1 MNKMGEQLFTL
12 DSLVKDIRYGVRN
25 LARTP
30 VFSAVAVLTLA
41 LGIGANTAIFSV
53 VENVLL
59 RPLPYPHPEN
69 LVEIWNTYPPQ
80 LPRAEL
86 SPGDYADWHQQATS
100 FSEMG
105 AYVDISRG
113 FNLTDDGE
121 PQRVLVGY
129 ASSDLFS
136 MLGVRVVAGRSF
148 VSEENQ
154 AGSAPIVMLGHRL
167 WESRFG
173 RDPAVVGRTV
183 ALDNKRYTVVGI
195 LPAGFQLL
203 RWADLWMPLG
213 QFDDDLTEHV
223 HHAFVAI
230 ARLKPGIRLSQA
242 QDEIGRLNQQ
252 EAIAYPD
259 AHKGFGVLVQKLQDP
274 SATSLRGTL
283 LVLFG
288 AVGLVLLIACAN
300 IVNLLLVRNAA
311 REREVAVRTAL
322 GASPWRLIRQLLT
335 ESTLLSLLGGV
346 LGVSFAIA
354 GLKALMALVPAN
366 LAILNGAG
374 LNGWVLG
381 FTFTICLVTGLACG
395 LLPAARPLKTNL
407 ASVLKQ
413 PSKGPSSSSHHKTH
427 NLLVISEI
435 AMALIPLIGAGLL
448 LRSFQHLLEVD
459 PGFRTDHI
467 LTMEIQQPAL
477 PFAQISLLSQEE
489 RLKRGEKQSSQFE
502 QIAGQ
507 VRGLPGVKEAGGID
521 DLPLGNEL
529 RQASRFVIEGQPV
542 SVVGARPIAQTRTV
556 SLGYFSSL
564 AIPLRAGRT
573 FNEDDW
579 KALNIVINENMARRY
594 WPQGDALGKRVNF
607 CSLDPQP
614 CWFSIIGVVG
624 NVHQFGLD
632 AGPTYDSYFVGG
644 WTPYLVVGTASDPV
658 KVAAGIT
665 DAVHKVDPNLPITHI
680 MTMDGLI
687 SDSVSPRR
695 FSAVLVGIFA
705 ALALLLAAIGIY
717 GVMSYTVSQRTQ
729 EIGLRMALGA
739 QLTNMR
745 GMILAQTLKLTLIGV
760 GLGLAGAF
768 VLARFLASLL
778 FGIGI
783 YDPVT
788 FFGVAF
794 LQIAVALAAS
804 YIPARRAMR
813 VDPIVALRYE

>member
-1 MNKMGEQLFTL
+1 MLE
-12 DSLVKDIRYGVRN
+12 SLLKDIRYGVRN

-30 VFSAVAVLTLA
+30 GFTAVALLTLA

-80 LPRAEL
+80 IPRAGL
-86 SPGDYADWHQQATS
+86 SPGDYADWHQQASS

-105 AYVDISRG
+105 AYGNTSKG
-113 FNLTDDGE
+113 FNLTGDGE

-129 ASSDLFS
+129 ASSDLFA
-136 MLGVRVVAGRSF
+136 MLGARVVAGRSF
-148 VSEENQ
+148 VPEENR
-154 AGSAPIVMLGHRL
+154 AGNSPIVILGHAL

-173 RDPAVVGRTV
+173 GDAGVVGRTV
-183 ALDNKRYTVVGI
+183 TLDNERYTVVGI
-195 LPAGFQLL
+195 LPAGLQLL
-203 RWADLWMPLG
+203 RWADLWMPMG

-223 HHAFVAI
+223 HHGFAVI
-230 ARLKPGIRLSQA
+230 ARLKSGTGLSQA
-242 QDEIGRLNQQ
+242 QDEIERLNQQ

-274 SATSLRGTL
+274 TATSLRGTL
-283 LVLFG
+283 LVLLG

-300 IVNLLLVRNAA
+300 IANLLLVRNAA
-311 REREVAVRTAL
+311 REREIAVRTVL
-322 GASPWRLIRQLLT
+322 GAGSWRLIRQLLT
-335 ESTLLSLLGGV
+335 ESILLSLVGGV
-346 LGVSFAIA
+346 LGVFFAIG
-354 GLKALMALVPAN
+354 GLKVLMALVPAD
-366 LAILNGAG
+366 LAILNGSG

-381 FTFTICLVTGLACG
+381 FTIAICLATGVACG
-395 LLPAARPLKTNL
+395 LLPAAQTLNTNL
-407 ASVLKQ
+407 AGVLKQ
-413 PSKGPSSSSHHKTH
+413 GSKGAASSGRHKTH
-427 NLLVISEI
+427 SLLVISEI
-435 AMALIPLIGAGLL
+435 AMALIPLISAGLL

-459 PGFRTDHI
+459 PGFRADHL

-477 PFAQISLLSQEE
+477 SFLQTNQLSQEQQL
-489 RLKRGEKQSSQFE
+489 RLGEKQSLQFE
-502 QIAGQ
+502 QIAEQ
-507 VRGLPGVKEAGGID
+507 IRSLPGVKEVGGID
-521 DLPLGNEL
+521 DLPLGNEF
-529 RQASRFVIEGQPV
+529 RQASRFVIERQPIPA
-542 SVVGARPIAQTRTV
+542 VGVRPIAQTRTV

-564 AIPLRAGRT
+564 AISLRAGRT
-573 FNEDDW
+573 FNQDDW
-579 KALNIVINENMARRY
+579 KVLNIVINENMARRY

-607 CSLDPQP
+607 CSLDPKP
-614 CWFSIIGVVG
+614 CWFSIIGIVG

-632 AGPTYDSYFVGG
+632 AEPTYDAYFAGG
-644 WTPYLVVGTASDPV
+644 WTPYLVVHTTSDPV
-658 KVAAGIT
+658 RLAAGIA
-665 DAVHKVDPNLPITHI
+665 DVVHKVDPNLPIAHI
-680 MTMDGLI
+680 TTMDGLI

-705 ALALLLAAIGIY
+705 GLALLLAAIGIY
-717 GVMSYTVSQRTQ
+717 GVMNYTVNQRTQ

-739 QLTNMR
+739 QLTNVR
-745 GMILAQTLKLTLIGV
+745 AMILGQTLKLTLIGV

-778 FGIGI
+778 FGIGT

-788 FFGVAF
+788 FFGVAL
-794 LQIAVALAAS
+794 LQIGVALAAS